1 VGRLSRA
8 RAVLKNALGNN
19 VRMTSEQFSRPGA
32 VDLSGLS
39 GSESSSGG
47 SFAVD
52 VADPSEI
59 AALAEASLSHL
70 VVLSLW
76 SSRAPTS
83 VQVNELLTKLA
94 DSYEGRFLLA
104 RVDVDAAPEVAQAVG
119 AQGVPFIV
127 ALLRGQPVAQIPP
140 TTNEAEART
149 VLDQLVQAAVA
160 NGVTGRAKPRAAAPE
175 DVENGAGEGE
185 EDPRFAEADAALAAD
200 DIEGAIAAY
209 QRIVDAAPSDA
220 DALGRLAGAKLM
232 QRTKGADA
240 DAARAAAAADLA
252 DVDAQLLAADLDV
265 VGGHVDDAFRR
276 LIETV
281 RRTAGDDRDR
291 VREHLLE
298 LFEAVGPDDPRVTT
312 ARRAL
317 SSALF

>member
-1 VGRLSRA
+1 
-8 RAVLKNALGNN
+8 
-19 VRMTSEQFSRPGA
+19 MTSEQFSRPGA

-39 GSESSSGG
+39 GAESPSGSS

-52 VADPSEI
+52 VSDPSEV

-83 VQVNELLTKLA
+83 IQVNEVLTKLA
-94 DSYEGRFLLA
+94 DAYDGRFLLA
-104 RVDVDAAPEVAQAVG
+104 RVDVDAAPQVAQAVG

-140 TTNEAEART
+140 TTDEAEART

-160 NGVTGRAKPRAAAPE
+160 NGVTGRAQPRATQADEAA
-175 DVENGAGEGE
+175 DDDTGD
-185 EDPRFAEADAALAAD
+185 DPRFAEADAALAAD
-200 DIEGAIAAY
+200 DIDGAIAAY
-209 QRIVDAAPSDA
+209 QRVVDASPSDSE
-220 DALGRLAGAKLM
+220 ALGRLAGAKLM

-240 DAARAAAAADLA
+240 DAARSAAAADPA

-265 VGGHVDDAFRR
+265 LGGHVDDAFRR
-276 LIETV
+276 LIDAV
-281 RRTAGDDRDR
+281 RRTAGDDRNR

-298 LFEAVGPDDPRVTT
+298 LFEAVGPDDPRVGS

>member
-1 VGRLSRA
+1 
-8 RAVLKNALGNN
+8 
-19 VRMTSEQFSRPGA
+19 
-32 VDLSGLS
+32 
-39 GSESSSGG
+39 
-47 SFAVD
+47 
-52 VADPSEI
+52 
-59 AALAEASLSHL
+59 
-70 VVLSLW
+70 
-76 SSRAPTS
+76 
-83 VQVNELLTKLA
+83 
-94 DSYEGRFLLA
+94 
-104 RVDVDAAPEVAQAVG
+104 
-119 AQGVPFIV
+119 
-127 ALLRGQPVAQIPP
+127 LLRGQPVAQIPP
-140 TTNEAEART
+140 TTNEADART

-160 NGVTGRAKPRAAAPE
+160 NGVTGRAKPRSVAPD
-175 DVENGAGEGE
+175 DVEDGAGDD

-209 QRIVDAAPSDA
+209 QRVVDAAPSDS

-240 DAARAAAAADLA
+240 DAARAAAAADPA

-298 LFEAVGPDDPRVTT
+298 LFEAVGPDEPRVTA

>member
-1 VGRLSRA
+1 
-8 RAVLKNALGNN
+8 
-19 VRMTSEQFSRPGA
+19 MTSEQFSRPGA

-39 GSESSSGG
+39 GSESSGG
-47 SFAVD
+47 SSSFAVD
-52 VADPSEI
+52 VSDPNDI

-83 VQVNELLTKLA
+83 IQVNELLTKLA
-94 DSYEGRFLLA
+94 DAYEGRFLLA
-104 RVDVDAAPEVAQAVG
+104 RVDVDAAPQVAQAVG

-127 ALLRGQPVAQIPP
+127 ALLRGQPVAQVPP
-140 TTNEAEART
+140 TTDEAEARA

-160 NGVTGRAKPRAAAPE
+160 NGVTGRAQPRATQADETAADE
-175 DVENGAGEGE
+175 SGD
-185 EDPRFAEADAALAAD
+185 DPRFAEADAALAAD
-200 DIEGAIAAY
+200 DIDGAIAAY
-209 QRIVDAAPSDA
+209 QRVVDANPSDS

-232 QRTKGADA
+232 RRTKGADA
-240 DAARAAAAADLA
+240 DAARSAAAVDPADI
-252 DVDAQLLAADLDV
+252 DAQLLAADLDV

-276 LIETV
+276 LIDAV

-298 LFEAVGPDDPRVTT
+298 LFEAVGPDDPRVAA

>member
-1 VGRLSRA
+1 MS
-8 RAVLKNALGNN
+8 
-19 VRMTSEQFSRPGA
+19 SEQFSRPGA
-32 VDLSGLS
+32 IDLSGLS
-39 GSESSSGG
+39 GSESPGSSS

-52 VADPSEI
+52 VADPSEV

-83 VQVNELLTKLA
+83 IQVNELLTRLA
-94 DSYEGRFLLA
+94 DAYEGRFLLA
-104 RVDVDAAPEVAQAVG
+104 RVDVDAAPQVAQAVG
-119 AQGVPFIV
+119 AQGVPFVV

-140 TTNEAEART
+140 TTDESEARA

-160 NGVTGRAKPRAAAPE
+160 NGVTGRAQPRATPADETAE
-175 DVENGAGEGE
+175 DDAGD
-185 EDPRFAEADAALAAD
+185 DPRFSEADAALAAD
-200 DIEGAIAAY
+200 NIDGAIAAY
-209 QRIVDAAPSDA
+209 QRVVDANPSDS

-232 QRTKGADA
+232 QRTNGVDA
-240 DAARAAAAADLA
+240 DKARAAAAADPA

-276 LIETV
+276 LIDAV
-281 RRTAGDDRDR
+281 RRTAGDERDR
-291 VREHLLE
+291 IREHLLE
-298 LFEAVGPDDPRVTT
+298 LFEAVGPDDPRVAA

>member
-1 VGRLSRA
+1 
-8 RAVLKNALGNN
+8 
-19 VRMTSEQFSRPGA
+19 MTSEQFSRPGA

-52 VADPSEI
+52 VADPNDI

-104 RVDVDAAPEVAQAVG
+104 RVDADAAPEVAQAVG

-140 TTNEAEART
+140 TTNEADART

-160 NGVTGRAKPRAAAPE
+160 NGVTGRAKPRAVAPD
-175 DVENGAGEGE
+175 DVEDGAGED

-209 QRIVDAAPSDA
+209 QRVVDAAPSDS

-240 DAARAAAAADLA
+240 DAARAAAAADPA

-298 LFEAVGPDDPRVTT
+298 LFEAVGPDEPRVTA